1 MGLLASNMPV
11 DRPMRRALCCRERS
25 GETERER
32 EASEEDDS
40 SMEDW
45 AESSARAAAR
55 RWAGEHSLTNRGS
68 SHGAEAGREGQEVG
82 GVEFR

>member
-1 MGLLASNMPV
+1 
-11 DRPMRRALCCRERS
+11 MRRALCCLERS

-40 SMEDW
+40 SMDDW
-45 AESSARAAAR
+45 AESSASAAAR

-68 SHGAEAGREGQEVG
+68 SYWAEAGGGETEGQEVG
-82 GVEFR
+82 GVRFR